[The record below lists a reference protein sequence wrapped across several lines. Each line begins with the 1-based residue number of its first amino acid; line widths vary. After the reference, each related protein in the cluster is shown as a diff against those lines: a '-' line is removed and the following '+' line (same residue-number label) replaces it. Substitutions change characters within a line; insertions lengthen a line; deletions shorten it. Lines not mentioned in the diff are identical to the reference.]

1 MNIQNPAG
9 LWVRVF
15 ARVIDGILITVTLG
29 ILFYLFYGDFFYQGL
44 TWVDIVGIAYVVGL
58 PVLWSGYTLGKRA
71 ADNRIVRVDASKN
84 VHIGTMLLREVVGGM
99 IYSFTFGIALVV
111 SAVMVGARKDKRAI
125 NDFLAGTYVTENKP
139 EQA

>member
-29 ILFYLFYGDFFYQGL
+29 VLFSLFYGDFFYEKW
-44 TWVDIVGIAYVVGL
+44 TWVDILGIAYVVGL

-71 ADNRIVRVDASKN
+71 ADNRIVRVDANKN
-84 VHIGTMLLREVVGGM
+84 VHIGTMLLREIISGM
-99 IYSFTFGIALVV
+99 IYSFTFGIAVVV
-111 SAVMVGARKDKRAI
+111 SAIMIGLRKDKRGI
-125 NDFLAGTYVTENKP
+125 HDFIAGTYVTHNKP
-139 EQA
+139 GQS